1 MAKTSLANREQVPI
15 RCCSKEFPMD
25 YVKLVLAKGQF
36 AQYERFLAERD
47 PRSSTLQSDQ
57 DYAKVVRQ
65 VKGKQCPVCGIGV
78 VKISGCNAMQ
88 CTLGHVFC
96 WNCLH
101 VQCTCGK
108 IYHDAME
115 VLPTLRELEEPAA
128 DGHFEHVVYLN
139 SDTNDFVD
147 EVAGREEAAVEAQLA
162 EAYALE
168 VYSEE
173 IRRAEQIVLDEAVAL
188 SFYAKEEH
196 KLLHPAEADQEA
208 DSADETLAVREFPS
222 DYVREALNVAE
233 FVTYERFL
241 QDKPWRALDLQ
252 SDREYTRVVQ
262 LHQGVQCPGCGVGV
276 QKSMGCNRMACLNG
290 HEFCFLCGRKW
301 KTCGCSYY

>member
-1 MAKTSLANREQVPI
+1 
-15 RCCSKEFPMD
+15 
-25 YVKLVLAKGQF
+25 
-36 AQYERFLAERD
+36 
-47 PRSSTLQSDQ
+47 
-57 DYAKVVRQ
+57 
-65 VKGKQCPVCGIGV
+65 
-78 VKISGCNAMQ
+78 
-88 CTLGHVFC
+88 
-96 WNCLH
+96 
-101 VQCTCGK
+101 
-108 IYHDAME
+108 ME
-115 VLPTLRELEEPAA
+115 VLPTLRELKEPAA

-147 EVAGREEAAVEAQLA
+147 EVAGREEAAAEAQLA

-173 IRRAEQIVLDEAVAL
+173 IRRAEQLVLDEAVAL

-208 DSADETLAVREFPS
+208 DSEDEALAVVDVSGLVEGESKPPPSCACCLLPLEDEGIRRILSCGHLYCTKCVATRCRMGVRDRSMVPAHCCKREFPS

-262 LHQGVQCPGCGVGV
+262 QHQGVQCPGCGVGV
-276 QKSMGCNRMACLNG
+276 QKSMGCNRMTCLNG